1 MTISET
7 KEVVRLLLCLCPARA
22 PVIDRDF
29 ARAWAAALEP
39 YDYAA
44 VRSAALDH
52 ARRKP
57 FFPSVAELLKTVP
70 APASI
75 ARNDLALAEKKL
87 KQVRSRKDDSPR

>member
-70 APASI
+70 APAP
-75 ARNDLALAEKKL
+75 AVYRNDLALAEKKL
-87 KQVRSRKDDSPR
+87 QQRKG

>member
-1 MTISET
+1 MTIAEI

-52 ARRKP
+52 ARRKV
-57 FFPSVAELLKTVP
+57 FFPAVSDLLRSIP
-70 APASI
+70 APAVY
-75 ARNDLALAEKKL
+75 RNDLALAEKKL
-87 KQVRSRKDDSPR
+87 QQRKG